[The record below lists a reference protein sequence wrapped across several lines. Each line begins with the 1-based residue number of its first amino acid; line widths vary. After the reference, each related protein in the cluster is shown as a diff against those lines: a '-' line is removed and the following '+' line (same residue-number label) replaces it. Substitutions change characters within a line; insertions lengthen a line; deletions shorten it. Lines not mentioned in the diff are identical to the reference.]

1 MFASHRVA
9 LWYRRRFNLP
19 LGDAP
24 ALHPDALS
32 RGARYFLNFEAVDY
46 EAAVMRERGVVFVC

>member
-1 MFASHRVA
+1 VA

-32 RGARYFLNFEAVDY
+32 RGVRYFLNFEAVDY